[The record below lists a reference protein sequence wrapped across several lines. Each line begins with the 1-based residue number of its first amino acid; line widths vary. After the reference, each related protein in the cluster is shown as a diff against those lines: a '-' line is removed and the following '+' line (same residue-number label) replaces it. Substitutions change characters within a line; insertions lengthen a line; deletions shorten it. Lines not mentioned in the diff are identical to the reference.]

1 MQQSQPVVAE
11 IDKNRISVDS
21 DDGDSTFNVV
31 DKAIKQMNFD
41 SDDQSVGAK
50 SKGSKGTVLG
60 KRKGRPPVHEPVKK
74 FIEANYT
81 FKSTEA
87 TSLPR
92 KSEYEELQSNHS
104 ELRGAS
110 HEQFRKLFYKL

>member
-1 MQQSQPVVAE
+1 MQQSQPTVVE

-21 DDGDSTFNVV
+21 DDHDSTYNVV
-31 DKAIKQMNFD
+31 DRAIQQMNID
-41 SDDQSVGAK
+41 TDGESAGAK

-60 KRKGRPPVHEPVKK
+60 KRKGRPQVHEPVKK

-110 HEQFRKLFYKL
+110 HEQFRKLFYKM